1 MKPCSQCSEKP
12 GKTGFSGSNS
22 GFSCQIFLRKPCFAR
37 FFGFTRNTSPTP
49 TVVAEDELNLRPL
62 PPLGLLLLEEEG
74 GEPGDAAAAAADV
87 IAAAVATGRGRG
99 AAVLRPKHCPST
111 ADVSGILELGNVLA
125 LYS

>member
-1 MKPCSQCSEKP
+1 MLDFSLLP
-12 GKTGFSGSNS
+12 G
-22 GFSCQIFLRKPCFAR
+22 FAR

-87 IAAAVATGRGRG
+87 IAAAVATGRG

-111 ADVSGILELGNVLA
+111 ADVSGILELGNVWA